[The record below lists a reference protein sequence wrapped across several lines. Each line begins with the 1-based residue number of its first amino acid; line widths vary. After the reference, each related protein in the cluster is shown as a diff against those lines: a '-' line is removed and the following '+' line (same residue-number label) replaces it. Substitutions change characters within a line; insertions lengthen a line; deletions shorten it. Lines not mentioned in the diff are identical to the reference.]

1 MSIDAKSVDG
11 ASSQKRKYLRH
22 SHLRGGIGILNEWQ
36 FTRFTVC
43 APLLF
48 STTRIKLKWEL
59 ERGSKL
65 KPVSGQILPAPPTT
79 SASAEFHD
87 TLFYKTMGEY

>member
-1 MSIDAKSVDG
+1 MCWTLLG
-11 ASSQKRKYLRH
+11 ASSEKRKYLRH

-48 STTRIKLKWEL
+48 STTRIKLKWEQK
-59 ERGSKL
+59 RGSKL
-65 KPVSGQILPAPPTT
+65 KLVSGQILPDPPLLPLNVTI
-79 SASAEFHD
+79 FDRKFD
-87 TLFYKTMGEY
+87 T